1 MDLFE
6 TKKNSIADVVLSFDS
21 INKSNIENVAHQVS
35 KAVMEG
41 NEYAITAYIKAKAL
55 EEIATSIQEKIKP
68 YAVEEAERGGSD
80 SKVLGCDVLVKSTPS
95 KYKYDSSEEWCELTA
110 QIEKLTE
117 RKKEIEK
124 QMVTAM
130 NYAELVDSDGVIIT
144 PAVIDKPGYQ
154 TIQVKIPKQ

>member
-6 TKKNSIADVVLSFDS
+6 KKNNSIADVVLSLDS
-21 INKSNIENVAHQVS
+21 INKSNIENIAHKVS

-55 EEIATSIQEKIKP
+55 EEIAASIQDKIKS

-80 SKVLGCDVLVKSTPS
+80 SKVLGCDVVVKSTPN
-95 KYKYDSSEEWCELTA
+95 KYNYDSSSEWCELSTH
-110 QIEKLTE
+110 IEKLAE

-124 QMVTAM
+124 QMVLAM
-130 NYAELVDSDGVIIT
+130 NYAELIDNDGVIVI
-144 PAVIDKPGYQ
+144 PATIEKAGYQ
-154 TIQVKIPKQ
+154 TIQVKIPK